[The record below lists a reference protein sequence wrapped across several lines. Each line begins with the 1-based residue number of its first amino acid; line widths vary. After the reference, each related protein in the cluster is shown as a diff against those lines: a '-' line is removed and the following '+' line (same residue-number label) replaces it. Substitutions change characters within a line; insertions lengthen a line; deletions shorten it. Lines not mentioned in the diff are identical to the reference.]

1 MPVVKAGKLIRKG
14 GDRESWN
21 LMFKAAD
28 AGVAS
33 RTLIKFQFPV
43 FSAFLNLDVFV
54 KSLAAGNRA

>member
-1 MPVVKAGKLIRKG
+1 MPVVKAGKLIIN
-14 GDRESWN
+14 GDDLGYWD

-43 FSAFLNLDVFV
+43 FSAFLNLQ
-54 KSLAAGNRA
+54 S